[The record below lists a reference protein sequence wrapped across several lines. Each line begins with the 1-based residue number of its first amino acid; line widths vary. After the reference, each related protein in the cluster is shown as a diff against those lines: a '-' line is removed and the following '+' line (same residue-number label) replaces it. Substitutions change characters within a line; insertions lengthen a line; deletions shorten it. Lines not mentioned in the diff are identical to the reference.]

1 MSWTYIP
8 ELDEYDKEITKDS
21 SIPNR
26 YTFNRYMYFKPDQYD
41 NWSKGQNISSIPYT
55 AEIVG
60 NSNIPAPG
68 VHLTGSLSAFYVN
81 DVISIKNL
89 SEEEHGD
96 HCSYAV
102 VTIEYENKRK
112 SGSGSPVSY
121 GQISD
126 DLPPWERQ
134 VEDFTVNNE
143 VITSPLIHG
152 YLINGD
158 TQSEG
163 VYPIKTSAGQPIYG
177 YNKEI
182 YNQRIT
188 WTFYERGHLNTYVK
202 GYPVINKTQ
211 VNIANVF
218 IVNSGYGLLLPPNFK
233 RLYYTDKKLG
243 YDREPYT
250 QWKFEILLTPGP
262 FDGFW
267 TPIINA
273 GTKAI
278 IDGELQDICSWYVY
292 DPESEDDPIREY
304 GSFKEM
310 MEAKKLVDQF
320 NKGEKDETKKMVWS
334 GDFAQQPVPLTA
346 EGEIYFEA
354 LHDPLLILS
363 LKVAHY
369 PRQVWN
375 VGGRF

>member
-8 ELDEYDKEITKDS
+8 EIDEYDKEITKDS

-41 NWSKGQNISSIPYT
+41 DWSKGQNISSIPYT

-68 VHLTGSLSAFYVN
+68 THLTGSLSAFYVN
-81 DVISIKNL
+81 DVISIRNL

-126 DLPPWERQ
+126 DLPPWERT
-134 VEDFTVNNE
+134 VEDFTINNE
-143 VITSPLIHG
+143 VITEPLIQG
-152 YLINGD
+152 YLVTPGGD
-158 TQSEG
+158 TQTDG
-163 VYPIKTSAGQPIYG
+163 TAPIITSAGQPIYG
-177 YNKEI
+177 YNSEVF
-182 YNQRIT
+182 NQRVT

-202 GYPVINKTQ
+202 SYPVINKVQ
-211 VNIANVF
+211 V
-218 IVNSGYGLLLPPNFK
+218 IVGGIFSVNPGYGLLLPPNLK

-250 QWKFEILLTPGP
+250 EWKFEVVLKH
-262 FDGFW
+262 FGFW
-267 TPIINA
+267 TPVINA

-278 IDGELQDICSWYVY
+278 INNELQDICSWYVY
-292 DPESEDDPIREY
+292 DPEAEDDPIREY

-310 MEAKKLVDQF
+310 MEAKKIVDEY
-320 NKGEKDETKKMVWS
+320 NKGEKDETKKKVWS
-334 GDFAQQPVPLTA
+334 GDFVQQPVPLTT

-354 LHDPLLILS
+354 LYDPTLILNV
-363 LKVAHY
+363 KIAQY
-369 PRQVWN
+369 PR
-375 VGGRF
+375 